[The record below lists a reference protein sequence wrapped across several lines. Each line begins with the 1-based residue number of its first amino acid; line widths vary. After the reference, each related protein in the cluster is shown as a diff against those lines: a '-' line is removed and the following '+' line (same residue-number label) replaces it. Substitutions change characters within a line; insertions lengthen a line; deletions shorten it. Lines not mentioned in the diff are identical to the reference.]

1 MKYTMMAITLA
12 LLAGQA
18 VADVDAKH
26 GQQLHNKSCVKC
38 HDSSVYTR
46 KDRFVANKDSLKNQV
61 QRCNVNVGAQWFDE
75 DVADVT
81 DFLNTT
87 YYKFP

>member
-1 MKYTMMAITLA
+1 MKHTIMAIALA
-12 LLAGQA
+12 LLAGQT
-18 VADVDAKH
+18 VADVER
-26 GQQLHNKSCVKC
+26 GQQLHNESCVKC
-38 HDSSVYTR
+38 HDSAVYTR
-46 KDRFVANKDSLKNQV
+46 EDRFIANRDALKTQV

>member
-1 MKYTMMAITLA
+1 MAVALA
-12 LLAGQA
+12 LLAGQTF
-18 VADVDAKH
+18 ADTEH

-38 HDSSVYTR
+38 HNSGVYTR
-46 KDRFVANKDSLKNQV
+46 EDRFIANKDALKTQV

-75 DVADVT
+75 DVDDVT

-87 YYKFP
+87 YYKFQ

>member
-1 MKYTMMAITLA
+1 MKQTMMAIALV
-12 LLAGQA
+12 LLAGQS
-18 VADVDAKH
+18 VADVKH
-26 GQQLHNKSCVKC
+26 GQQLHNESCVKC
-38 HDSSVYTR
+38 HDSGVYTR
-46 KDRFVANKDSLKNQV
+46 EDRFIANKDALKTQV

>member
-1 MKYTMMAITLA
+1 MKYTMMVITLA

-46 KDRFVANKDSLKNQV
+46 KDRFIANKDPLKTQV
-61 QRCNVNVGAQWFDE
+61 QRCNVNVGAQWFDD